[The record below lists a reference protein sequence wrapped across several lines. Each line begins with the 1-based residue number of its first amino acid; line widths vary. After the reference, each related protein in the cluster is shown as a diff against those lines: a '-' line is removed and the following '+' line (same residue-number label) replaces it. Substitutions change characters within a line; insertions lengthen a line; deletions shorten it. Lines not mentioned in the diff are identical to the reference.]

1 MLENSWEAYA
11 TALSNAPTT
20 AAFVQSLQDLVTSQK
35 IDLSRPARVIY
46 ARDTRPS
53 GPALVAALE
62 DGLKAMGA
70 EGRNEGVK
78 TTPILH
84 YLVRCI
90 NTRGTKDD
98 YGEDTE
104 EGYYKKLSNAF
115 KKLLV
120 GFCSCSTQF

>member
-1 MLENSWEAYA
+1 MLENAWEAHA
-11 TALSNAPTT
+11 TLLSNAPTT
-20 AAFVQSLQDLVTSQK
+20 AAFVQSLQDLITSQK

-53 GPALVAALE
+53 GPALVSALQ
-62 DGLKAMGA
+62 DGLKAIGA
-70 EGRNEGVK
+70 EGRDEGVK

-90 NTRGTKDD
+90 NTRGTKED

-104 EGYYKKLSNAF
+104 AGYYKKLSNAF
-115 KKLLV
+115 KKLMV
-120 GFCSCSTQF
+120 VFFSGSM